1 MDEWHAYQRAEE
13 ELSLTKIQTYLNG
26 LRGKHIGIL
35 GYGVSNAPLARMFF
49 EAGAQL
55 TVYDQKTP
63 EQLGA
68 SALQLEKDGVR
79 FCCGEGYAD
88 QMNDEI
94 IFRSPGFLPTKPA
107 LRRAAAAGAQITS
120 EMSLFFECCPCP
132 IIGITGSDGKSTTS
146 TVTAKLL
153 EQSGKR
159 VWLGG
164 NIGTPLTP
172 KLDEMK
178 AADYA
183 VVELSSFQL
192 MDMHKSP
199 HIAIVTNVA
208 PNHLDKHTNMAEYI
222 EAKRAVFRY
231 QQQGDLLAANF
242 DNEITRGFL
251 AEAPAAQRPFSR
263 QNACRNGVVL
273 EDGWITLR
281 ENGQSQPILQAA
293 RIKIPGSHNVEN
305 YMAAIDA
312 VYELTGR
319 EAIQQVAETF
329 GGVQHRLELVRTM
342 DGVRY
347 YNSSIDSSPTRT
359 MAALSVFD
367 GNLTVI
373 LGGSDKGISFQSLGD
388 ALCRQTKRI
397 ILTGATA
404 DAIEQAV
411 RSAPSFSN
419 GKPDIY
425 RTPTL
430 VEAVQLAHDVT
441 LPGEI
446 VLLSPACASF
456 DAFRNFEERGEVF
469 RKAVLSL
476 QA

>member
-1 MDEWHAYQRAEE
+1 
-13 ELSLTKIQTYLNG
+13 
-26 LRGKHIGIL
+26 
-35 GYGVSNAPLARMFF
+35 
-49 EAGAQL
+49 
-55 TVYDQKTP
+55 
-63 EQLGA
+63 
-68 SALQLEKDGVR
+68 
-79 FCCGEGYAD
+79 
-88 QMNDEI
+88 
-94 IFRSPGFLPTKPA
+94 
-107 LRRAAAAGAQITS
+107 
-120 EMSLFFECCPCP
+120 
-132 IIGITGSDGKSTTS
+132 
-146 TVTAKLL
+146 
-153 EQSGKR
+153 
-159 VWLGG
+159 
-164 NIGTPLTP
+164 
-172 KLDEMK
+172 
-178 AADYA
+178 
-183 VVELSSFQL
+183 
-192 MDMHKSP
+192 
-199 HIAIVTNVA
+199 
-208 PNHLDKHTNMAEYI
+208 
-222 EAKRAVFRY
+222 
-231 QQQGDLLAANF
+231 
-242 DNEITRGFL
+242 
-251 AEAPAAQRPFSR
+251 
-263 QNACRNGVVL
+263 
-273 EDGWITLR
+273 
-281 ENGQSQPILQAA
+281 
-293 RIKIPGSHNVEN
+293 
-305 YMAAIDA
+305 MAAIDA

-367 GNLTVI
+367 GKLTVI

>member
-1 MDEWHAYQRAEE
+1 MDEWHAFERAEE
-13 ELSLTKIQTYLNG
+13 ELSLSEIQTYLSN
-26 LRGKHIGIL
+26 LRGKRIGIL

-63 EQLGA
+63 EQLGV
-68 SALQLEKDGVR
+68 SALQLQKDGVC
-79 FCCGEGYAD
+79 FCCGDDYAD
-88 QMNDEI
+88 RMNDEI

-120 EMSLFFECCPCP
+120 EMSLFFACCPCP

-178 AADYA
+178 TSDYA

-208 PNHLDKHTNMAEYI
+208 PNHLDKHTDMAEYI
-222 EAKRAVFRY
+222 EAKRSIFGY
-231 QQQGDLLAANF
+231 QQPGDLLAANY
-242 DNEITRGFL
+242 DNEITRSFL

-263 QNACRNGVVL
+263 RNACPYGVVL
-273 EDGWITLR
+273 EDGWIMLR
-281 ENGQSQPILQAA
+281 ENGQTRPILQAA
-293 RIKIPGSHNVEN
+293 RIRIPGNHNIEN
-305 YMAAIDA
+305 YMAAIAA

-329 GGVQHRLELVRTM
+329 GGVRHRLELVRTL

-373 LGGSDKGISFQSLGD
+373 LGGSDKGISFQTLGE
-388 ALCRQTKRI
+388 ALCTQTRRI

-411 RSAPSFSN
+411 RSAPSFSD

-425 RTPTL
+425 RSSTL
-430 VEAVQLAHDVT
+430 VEAVRLARNVT
-441 LPGEI
+441 QPGQN

-469 RKAVLSL
+469 RKAVASL
-476 QA
+476 